1 MCCTPWLVGAQT
13 TPVTAQAPGPR
24 SACQAALFGGELPVS
39 KDAIRSQ
46 LLSLAPQAEACDLR
60 ADFHAHRGALLL
72 SAGWPQEAAIA
83 LEKALLLN
91 PELAGTQLDYAQAL
105 VQLGQRQQA
114 RDLVS
119 QVTQRPDIE
128 PGLKQWLQEG
138 LSPESAPGTPPSHEA
153 ALLKDDGWSW
163 AGLVQTGLGHESNLA
178 SATHTASLVL
188 YLATG
193 PVEVPLADSERPK
206 SGSAFKML
214 AATQGVRPLGDGELR
229 LNAAVQGRRAAGQLV
244 ADNQLAEGGL
254 GYAMPLGP
262 GVLLSSLGLHSF
274 VQPGVYNY
282 KDQAYSLKYEPLR
295 SFFGCKWS
303 AAVSRTQ
310 QHYLNAPTLDGT
322 YDHVRLETGCR
333 PAAAARLVAP
343 AETIVGL
350 STGRD
355 TPERADRPGG
365 VKTRLELY
373 ARHETAL
380 TLPGVGRTGTLTA
393 WGRYSRNLDALVY
406 SSLLGS
412 DPTHTQRQDLGV
424 GYWWPI
430 QPGLSAGMDVESTL
444 QKSTNTLLNIRNLS
458 VYGGLR
464 WVWN

>member
-1 MCCTPWLVGAQT
+1 
-13 TPVTAQAPGPR
+13 
-24 SACQAALFGGELPVS
+24 
-39 KDAIRSQ
+39 
-46 LLSLAPQAEACDLR
+46 
-60 ADFHAHRGALLL
+60 
-72 SAGWPQEAAIA
+72 
-83 LEKALLLN
+83 
-91 PELAGTQLDYAQAL
+91 
-105 VQLGQRQQA
+105 
-114 RDLVS
+114 
-119 QVTQRPDIE
+119 
-128 PGLKQWLQEG
+128 
-138 LSPESAPGTPPSHEA
+138 
-153 ALLKDDGWSW
+153 
-163 AGLVQTGLGHESNLA
+163 
-178 SATHTASLVL
+178 
-188 YLATG
+188 
-193 PVEVPLADSERPK
+193 VEVPLADSERPK